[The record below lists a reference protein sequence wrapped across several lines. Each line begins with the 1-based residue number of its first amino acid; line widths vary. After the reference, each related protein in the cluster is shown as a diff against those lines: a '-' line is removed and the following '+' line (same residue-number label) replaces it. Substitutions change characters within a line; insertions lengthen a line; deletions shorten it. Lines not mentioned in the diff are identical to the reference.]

1 MTFTFIIKVFYGFSI
16 SRTTIRNYIISG
28 KLYKNR
34 YFFKFYDKL

>member
-1 MTFTFIIKVFYGFSI
+1 MTFTSIIKASYGFGI

-34 YFFKFYDKL
+34 YFFKFYDKV